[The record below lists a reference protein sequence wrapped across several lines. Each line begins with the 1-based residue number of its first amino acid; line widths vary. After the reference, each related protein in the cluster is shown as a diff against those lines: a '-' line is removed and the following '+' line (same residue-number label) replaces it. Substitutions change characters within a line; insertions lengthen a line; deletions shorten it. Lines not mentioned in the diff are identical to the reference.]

1 MNEMSFV
8 DIDLMFKAIMVGDA
22 SVITI
27 GNIQLLN
34 DMALYLYNIPQLDPG
49 QVDTLKKI
57 IMISNALYN
66 RSDMF
71 VLPI

>member
-34 DMALYLYNIPQLDPG
+34 DMALYLYNILLLDPG
-49 QVDTLKKI
+49 QVDKLQTL
-57 IMISNALYN
+57 IMLSNFLYN
-66 RSDMF
+66 R
-71 VLPI
+71 